1 MHGADCSITQKQYE
15 QQEQA
20 NYDILNQIS
29 VASSLDIK
37 NKTFVTS
44 LIDNTINI
52 LTVTTKQTLS
62 NDNLAIACNALTNTM
77 GTASKL
83 GLTVDTI
90 QKYDS
95 VINNIIGSA
104 TVDSSTRSS
113 SSGSNTTATNN
124 TTSTT
129 TSSATSKKKVKELYE
144 VLSSSSSS
152 SSSSS

>member
-20 NYDILNQIS
+20 NYNILNQIS

-52 LTVTTKQTLS
+52 LTETTKQSLS
-62 NDNLAIACNALTNTM
+62 NDNLAIACNAVTNTM
-77 GTASKL
+77 GTASRL
-83 GLTVDTI
+83 GLSVDTI

-104 TVDSSTRSS
+104 TIDTSR
-113 SSGSNTTATNN
+113 TT
-124 TTSTT
+124 
-129 TSSATSKKKVKELYE
+129 TSKKKVKELYE

-152 SSSSS
+152 HHHLIITIIIIIIIRISLIPLVLWL